1 MKQNLSVPGFLSKL
15 WALVEDHST
24 NDLICWSRNGSCF
37 LVSNE
42 LRFSKEV
49 LPLYF
54 KHNNMASFVRQ
65 LNMYGFHKVVH
76 VDMGLPRE
84 QEEVIEFQHPHFRCG
99 ETQLLGNIRRKVSIS
114 RGEEVKLKQQEMSK
128 ILLEVMQVKGRQQV
142 ADSKL
147 LAIKQ
152 ENETL
157 WNEVSSLRQKH
168 HQQHKITRKIIHFI
182 ASMVQSKSVSGIK
195 RKLPL
200 MHNSSGIYHSSPK
213 YSRPIRIESDQEPS
227 AIQGN
232 LQNSSVYP
240 GGVIISDITHV
251 LERRAVGPWQG
262 DPGRSGAFDVNW
274 RPSEPET
281 LLKQEIDHLV
291 PSAAPCALAPSDL
304 YHSLLE
310 ESGTAGPEEASTEWG
325 EIVDHLAQKHCSL
338 SSSPHVNME
347 LLQDLLAPCPGPS
360 CLETARPWDMKRHK
374 MARKEPGCSQTP
386 EVNAEMVQYEED
398 ILPSLLEL
406 AEEALGAGCYL
417 GELPQDPLSHRHHLS
432 CS

>member
-1 MKQNLSVPGFLSKL
+1 
-15 WALVEDHST
+15 
-24 NDLICWSRNGSCF
+24 
-37 LVSNE
+37 
-42 LRFSKEV
+42 
-49 LPLYF
+49 
-54 KHNNMASFVRQ
+54 
-65 LNMYGFHKVVH
+65 
-76 VDMGLPRE
+76 
-84 QEEVIEFQHPHFRCG
+84 
-99 ETQLLGNIRRKVSIS
+99 
-114 RGEEVKLKQQEMSK
+114 
-128 ILLEVMQVKGRQQV
+128 
-142 ADSKL
+142 
-147 LAIKQ
+147 
-152 ENETL
+152 
-157 WNEVSSLRQKH
+157 
-168 HQQHKITRKIIHFI
+168 
-182 ASMVQSKSVSGIK
+182 
-195 RKLPL
+195 

-262 DPGRSGAFDVNW
+262 DPGCSGAFDVNW

-374 MARKEPGCSQTP
+374 TVWKEPGCSQTP

-417 GELPQDPLSHRHHLS
+417 GELPQDPLSHRPRLS

>member
-1 MKQNLSVPGFLSKL
+1 MGLAHCGTSSHRK
-15 WALVEDHST
+15 ALFHTDYK
-24 NDLICWSRNGSCF
+24 NGSCF

-99 ETQLLGNIRRKVSIS
+99 ETQLLKSIRRKVSIS
-114 RGEEVKLKQQEMSK
+114 RVEEVKLKQQEMSK

-182 ASMVQSKSVSGIK
+182 ASMVQSKSSSGIK
-195 RKLPL
+195 RNLPL
-200 MHNSSGIYHSSPK
+200 MRNSSRIYHSSPK
-213 YSRPIRIESDQEPS
+213 YSHPIRIESDQESS

-240 GGVIISDITHV
+240 GGMIISDITQA
-251 LERRAVGPWQG
+251 LEHRAAVPWQG
-262 DPGRSGAFDVNW
+262 DPGCSGSYDVNW
-274 RPSEPET
+274 RPSELET
-281 LLKQEIDHLV
+281 LLKQETDNLV

-325 EIVDHLAQKHCSL
+325 EIVDHLAQKHCCL
-338 SSSPHVNME
+338 SSSSHVNME

-360 CLETARPWDMKRHK
+360 CLETARPWDMVSISVTTRTSGDGAVRGGH
-374 MARKEPGCSQTP
+374 P
-386 EVNAEMVQYEED
+386 
-398 ILPSLLEL
+398 
-406 AEEALGAGCYL
+406 ALTAGAGRGGL
-417 GELPQDPLSHRHHLS
+417 RRGVLSRGAAPGPPEPQTLPLLQLNMQPGERGETRG
-432 CS
+432 

>member
-195 RKLPL
+195 RKL
-200 MHNSSGIYHSSPK
+200 
-213 YSRPIRIESDQEPS
+213 
-227 AIQGN
+227 
-232 LQNSSVYP
+232 
-240 GGVIISDITHV
+240 
-251 LERRAVGPWQG
+251 
-262 DPGRSGAFDVNW
+262 AFDVNW